1 MMIAADSANV
11 FAVWCC
17 SNAIYEHFLPHAT
30 RVEAD
35 LNGQAQIGERETRVL
50 GATRRAHAGLVTVS
64 IFAASICQR
73 AVGNSIGKSSEQ
85 IPVTF
90 ALATLVVGMLL
101 EVQAGCDTL
110 GWRCLSMLVGL
121 ICMLLLSAVCEIL
134 AKNT

>member
-1 MMIAADSANV
+1 MMVAADSANNC
-11 FAVWCC
+11 AVCGC

-30 RVEAD
+30 QVEAD
-35 LNGQAQIGERETRVL
+35 LNGQIKIGERATRVL
-50 GATRRAHAGLVTVS
+50 GSTKRAHAGLVTLS
-64 IFAASICQR
+64 IFGASICQR
-73 AVGNSIGKSSEQ
+73 AVGLSIGKSSES
-85 IPVTF
+85 ISVNF
-90 ALATLVVGMLL
+90 ALVTLAVGMLL